1 VSRGV
6 KGELCI
12 RGYNVMLCYWDD
24 PEQTNKAIRQDGWY
38 LTGYDQFYSGFIT
51 ARLRINKLLL
61 CHLPPANRIYRTWKP
76 FVAVYI
82 RGGVGWI
89 QRSYTIFGYHAG
101 WWSFTCWKG
110 PV

>member
-38 LTGYDQFYSGFIT
+38 LTGYDQF
-51 ARLRINKLLL
+51 
-61 CHLPPANRIYRTWKP
+61 
-76 FVAVYI
+76 
-82 RGGVGWI
+82 
-89 QRSYTIFGYHAG
+89 
-101 WWSFTCWKG
+101 
-110 PV
+110 